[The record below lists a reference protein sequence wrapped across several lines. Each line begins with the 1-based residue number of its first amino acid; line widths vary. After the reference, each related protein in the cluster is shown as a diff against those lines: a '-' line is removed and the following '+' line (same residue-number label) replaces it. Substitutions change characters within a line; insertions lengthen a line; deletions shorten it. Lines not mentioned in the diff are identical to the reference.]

1 MSQNEVN
8 FWASGNLAQEL
19 SEREI
24 ELRDR
29 FVKEYLYDYDIR
41 LAAIRMGFVETI
53 ATEFGL
59 KLFND
64 SYVQKCLA
72 EEQRKIA
79 EDPKAEDEAT
89 KRRIRA
95 GLIREANYRGIGGS
109 HAARVSALSQ
119 LKSIYGMDAPTK
131 IQADIKHQGGVMAV
145 PAIAD
150 LDAWQKAAESSQ
162 QKLVSDTENG

>member
-19 SEREI
+19 SERER
-24 ELRDR
+24 ELRDL
-29 FVKEYLYDYDIR
+29 FVDQYLYDYDIR
-41 LAAIRMGFVETI
+41 LAAIRMGFVDTV
-53 ATEFGL
+53 ATEYGL

-64 SYVQKCLA
+64 SYVQKRLA
-72 EEQRKIA
+72 EQQRLIA

-95 GLIREANYRGIGGS
+95 ALIREANYRGIGGS
-109 HAARVSALSQ
+109 HSARVSALAQ
-119 LKSIYGMDAPTK
+119 LKSIYGMDAPTR
-131 IQADIKHQGGVMAV
+131 IQAEMKHQGGVMAV

-150 LDAWQKAAESSQ
+150 LDAWQKAAEASQ
-162 QKLVSDTENG
+162 QALVSDTENG